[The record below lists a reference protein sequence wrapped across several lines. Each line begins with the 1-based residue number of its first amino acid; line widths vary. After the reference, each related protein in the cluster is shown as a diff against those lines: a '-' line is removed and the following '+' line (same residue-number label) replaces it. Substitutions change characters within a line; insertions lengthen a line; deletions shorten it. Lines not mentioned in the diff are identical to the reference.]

1 MRRVRIKRLP
11 QAKAGGAANG
21 YTNTV
26 PEQFGNF
33 GGADVNENRMQDTS
47 TSRTLKPVAREDA
60 NLEAEKGEVAYG
72 DINGDNF
79 AETYVIGGKRHG
91 SGGTPLNLPANTFI
105 FSDFNQMKIKDPKV
119 LAMFGKVD
127 KKGKSKRGYTPAEL
141 AKQYDINKY
150 REILQ
155 SPNSDKKDIATA
167 ELMIQEFQMKLGALA
182 LAQES
187 LKNFEQGIPQVARP
201 YMEKMGLT
209 DQDILPEEMLQ
220 EQQQQVSQ
228 GQGMMQQEQI
238 PPMARFGGGLNPMP
252 NVELNKFIPKYQSEG
267 EVFPEKFK
275 TDKET
280 IDYLKDHPNLSD
292 PTQWSQEEKDWWEKN
307 NEYYHNKQKFERV
320 ISPTPNESMTP
331 EERAKYDR
339 EFQRRMMHRMDWGK
353 PTPGYLQPS
362 MDAIDECPCMQKVP
376 MPLAD
381 GTIIMEDRCI
391 PCEQMNT
398 AQNGGS
404 LNRMPLVNLNRFIPQ
419 AQTGLSLLPET
430 MFSTNDLNDTDNASY
445 NQIGLDPNSEEFT
458 NSPEYVQKGNKSFHY
473 NPSADLNAYGSN
485 QEAEDIYNRTFG
497 DRVYDLFHQRKKPR
511 VSTKF
516 QTGGESTPEGY
527 HMMPEGYMMP
537 NSEMNY
543 GNSSYRSGGQLDKY
557 QGGGAKKEG
566 EIVIN
571 RSDYKTQAEYKRA
584 KYFKFNEAEKAN
596 KMLVVIG
603 NDGKR
608 RKITRTQNT
617 FPEYSGTDI
626 DSWGGDATR
635 AEAGQYQ
642 ALVASVKNPIVRA
655 EIIKQTL
662 AALDNKESYKAKDSA
677 TGQPGKYG
685 KTWSARG
692 YAKPT
697 DDQIIASFL
706 KHQERNLKLSAN
718 DIKSKV
724 FKDSGRGLKTAQELV
739 NKKIVKTLEEGNE
752 LIKTYKE
759 KGWTTI
765 QNASKLVGVPLEAS
779 GKERALQQATFH
791 GYATLANNVDK
802 DFYTDQDKQYAL
814 RSFADN
820 VQIGASDETGQRF
833 ENVSPIDDF
842 SDDLSQSIYGN
853 TTAGHLAGIMN
864 YGYDEEELEEEK
876 DDADV
881 DIEPNTP
888 RGPAP
893 WWLQD
898 EINIAGN
905 IMDRS
910 RIKKYMPWAPGVDL
924 EEIDPTFTDPRFDA
938 NLHTAGAASMMEGL
952 SQFTGPQAASARAS
966 SIQGQLAGN
975 TAEAIQRHN
984 TQNVGIANQFEQAN
998 VGVRNQERMLEA
1010 QKNQRLYDQ
1019 NTIANQQYDNSMAQS
1034 RAQGRGLYTGAIT
1047 NRWKTDA
1054 LNQMYP
1060 QYSVDPS
1067 VGGQMD
1073 YTGEKKKF
1081 TGEGTA
1087 KTYDEWFQQ
1096 YIDQGIDHSV
1106 AQKAARDALAKQAG
1120 YAGSDVDNAMSQ
1132 YEQDGGYV
1140 MGSNVFP
1147 FMF

>member
-21 YTNTV
+21 YSNTV

-33 GGADVNENRMQDTS
+33 GGADVNENKMQNTS
-47 TSRTLKPVAREDA
+47 TSRTLKPVARENA

-79 AETYVIGGKRHG
+79 AETYVIGGKRHNN
-91 SGGTPLNLPANTFI
+91 GGTPLNLPANTFI

-220 EQQQQVSQ
+220 EQQQLA
-228 GQGMMQQEQI
+228 QQDQQQQQQQ
-238 PPMARFGGGLNPMP
+238 PMEEMPLARYGYESVAPLNR
-252 NVELNKFIPKYQSEG
+252 FIPKYQKDG
-267 EVFPEKFK
+267 EVFPKEFK
-275 TDKET
+275 NDQET
-280 IDYLKDHPNLSD
+280 IDYLKDNPNLSD
-292 PTQWSQEEKDWWEKN
+292 PTKWSQEEKDWWEKK
-307 NEYYHNKQKFERV
+307 NEYNLNRQNFEKI
-320 ISPTPNESMTP
+320 ISPTPNPSMTP
-331 EERAKYDR
+331 EEKVKY
-339 EFQRRMMHRMDWGK
+339 EKNFQRRMMHRMDWGK
-353 PTPGYLQPS
+353 PTPGYLQNS
-362 MDAIDECPCMQKVP
+362 MDAIDKCPCMIKVP
-376 MPLAD
+376 MPLAN
-381 GTIIMEDRCI
+381 GQTIMQDKCV
-391 PCEQMNT
+391 PCEEMPM
-398 AQNGGS
+398 ARNGGS
-404 LNRMPLVNLNRFIPQ
+404 LQRFIPQ
-419 AQTGLSLLPET
+419 AQTGVSLLPET
-430 MFSTNDLNDTDNASY
+430 MFSTNDLNDADNTSY

-473 NPSADLNAYGSN
+473 NPNADLNVYGSN

-511 VSTKF
+511 VSTTF

-571 RSDYKTQAEYKRA
+571 RSDYKTEAEYKRA

-596 KMLVVIG
+596 KVLVVIG

-608 RKITRTQNT
+608 RKITKTQNT

-635 AEAGQYQ
+635 VEAGQYQ
-642 ALVASVKNPIVRA
+642 ALVASVKDPIVRA

-662 AALDNKESYKAKDSA
+662 AALDNKESYKRK
-677 TGQPGKYG
+677 GKNGKPGKYG

-692 YAKPT
+692 YTKPT

-706 KHQERNLKLSAN
+706 KHQERNLKLGAN
-718 DIKSKV
+718 DINSRV
-724 FKDSGRGLKTAQELV
+724 FIDSGRGLKTAQELV
-739 NKKIVKTLEEGNE
+739 NKKIVKTLEEGKE

-765 QNASKLVGVPLEAS
+765 QNASKLIGVPLEAS

-791 GYATLANNVDK
+791 GYTTLTDNVDK
-802 DFYTDQDKQYAL
+802 GLYTDQDKQYAL
-814 RSFADN
+814 RSFANN
-820 VQIGASDETGQRF
+820 VQMGASDETGQRF
-833 ENVSPIDDF
+833 PNVSPIDDF

-853 TTAGHLAGIMN
+853 TTAGQLAGISN
-864 YGYDEEELEEEK
+864 YGYGEEDLKEEK
-876 DDADV
+876 ERKKTEV
-881 DIEPNTP
+881 DIEPDGP

-898 EINIAGN
+898 EVNIAGN

-910 RIKKYMPWAPGVDL
+910 RINKYMPWAPGVDL
-924 EEIDPTFTDPRFDA
+924 EEMDPTFTDPRFDA
-938 NLHTAGAASMMEGL
+938 NLATAGAASMMEGL

-975 TAEAIQRHN
+975 TAEAISRHN

-1081 TGEGTA
+1081 TGERTA

-1096 YIDQGIDHSV
+1096 YLDQGIPAAV

-1132 YEQDGGYV
+1132 YQQDGGYV